1 MNLNFNFTL
10 IFAKTKQKQKLNKN
24 LNSALKLT
32 EINRKVFFFY
42 PSLSLS
48 TLCTNLMQFVSCSSS
63 HLAVPLSS
71 QFSSACL
78 ISHLN
83 PFPFS
88 SHNSVTCARARAVRV
103 VCYCSALRS
112 TLLLANPS
120 LYVIL
125 TDTAA
130 MAAAICP
137 AVAHRMRSSHAIIL
151 PSPIAVR
158 APHAAPSPAAP
169 RTTKMAR
176 HSARGHA
183 I

>member
-1 MNLNFNFTL
+1 M

-32 EINRKVFFFY
+32 EINRKVLFIY

-48 TLCTNLMQFVSCSSS
+48 RHSVQISCSSS

-169 RTTKMAR
+169 RTTRMGR